1 MKTTRTFVTIAATV
15 GLIVAGAPAQAD
27 PLPTEPQTIELPG
40 TDDPKVGDNGF
51 CPFAVT
57 IEFFNGQQLTETT
70 LPNGATEFRFT
81 GHAEAIVTNDVTG
94 ESITYNV
101 SGPGKQTVFPDGSF
115 TIDTA
120 GPNLLWTSVEN
131 SEPAGVLQLAYTT
144 GRVRVAVDENGQTAS
159 YRLNGR
165 STDVCAE
172 LAG

>member
-1 MKTTRTFVTIAATV
+1 MRTTRTSLVIATAAV
-15 GLIVAGAPAQAD
+15 GLVAGAGPAQGD
-27 PLPTEPQTIELPG
+27 PLPTEPQTIQLPG
-40 TDDPKVGDNGF
+40 TDTAGDDGY

-57 IEFFNGQQLTETT
+57 IDFFSNQQVTETP

-81 GHAEAIVTNDVTG
+81 GHAEAIVINDKTG

-101 SGPGKQTVFPDGSF
+101 SGPGRQTVFPDGSF
-115 TIDTA
+115 TIDAA

-131 SEPAGVLQLAYTT
+131 SQPAGVLQLAYTT
-144 GRVRVAVDENGQTAS
+144 GRVRLAVDENGQTAS

-172 LAG
+172 LAP

>member
-1 MKTTRTFVTIAATV
+1 VAA
-15 GLIVAGAPAQAD
+15 AAPAQAD

-40 TDDPKVGDNGF
+40 TDTAGDNGF

-57 IEFFNGQQLTETT
+57 IQFFSDQQVTETE

-81 GHAEAIVTNDVTG
+81 GHAEAIVTGNG

-101 SGPGKQTVFPDGSF
+101 SGPGTQTVFPDGSF
-115 TIDTA
+115 TIDAA
-120 GPNLLWTSVEN
+120 GPNLFWTSVEN
-131 SEPAGVLQLAYTT
+131 TEPAGVLPLAYTT
-144 GRVRVAVDENGQTAS
+144 GRVRLAVDENGQTTS

-172 LAG
+172 LAS